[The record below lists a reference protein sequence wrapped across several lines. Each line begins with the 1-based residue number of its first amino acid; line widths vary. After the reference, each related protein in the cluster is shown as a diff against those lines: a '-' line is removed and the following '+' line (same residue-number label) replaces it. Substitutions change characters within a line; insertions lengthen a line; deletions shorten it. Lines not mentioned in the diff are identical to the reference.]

1 MSTWEF
7 ASVAVIANL
16 THRLELALEQIE
28 ELYERVERLKR
39 GDRPECDGG

>member
-1 MSTWEF
+1 M
-7 ASVAVIANL
+7 AVIANL

-28 ELYERVERLKR
+28 ELYERVERLER